1 MVVFVVYDFDNFPL
15 RASDFHP
22 YHIKISLIFSFSIS
36 NLIDFLY
43 FVDTL

>member
-1 MVVFVVYDFDNFPL
+1 MGVFVVYDLNNFPL
-15 RASDFHP
+15 RASDFLLCD
-22 YHIKISLIFSFSIS
+22 IKISLIFSFSIS